1 MILTREIIMIYTTAM
16 LIDIYGKE
24 YSNPKTKIRRL
35 VKEGKYTPIIRGLYE
50 TDPNLDG
57 KLLADIIYNPSYLSF
72 EYALSFHSLIPEGV
86 EAYTSAT
93 VGKNRSK
100 CYLTPFGRYTYRD
113 VPESV
118 FGTGIR
124 YHIVGEYTFWMAVP
138 EKALCDMLYK
148 LPRITS
154 LKAMECTLLDDMRI
168 YEDGLDDMNLDTIRK
183 ISDRYRN
190 GNVSVFQRYMEKRCR
205 A

>member
-1 MILTREIIMIYTTAM
+1 MIYTTEM
-16 LIDIYGKE
+16 LVDIYGKE
-24 YSNPKTKIRRL
+24 YSNPKTKIGRL

-72 EYALSFHSLIPEGV
+72 EYALSFHSLIPERV

-93 VGKNRSK
+93 WGKNRSK
-100 CYLTPFGRYTYRD
+100 NYITPYGRYTYRD
-113 VPESV
+113 VPKSV
-118 FGTGIR
+118 FGTGTH
-124 YHIVGEYTFWMAVP
+124 YHEVGEYTFWIAGP
-138 EKALCDMLYK
+138 EKALCDMIYK

-154 LKAMECTLLDDMRI
+154 IRKMEDTLLEDMRI
-168 YEDGLDDMNLDTIRK
+168 YEDGLDDMDLEIMGEIAR
-183 ISDRYRN
+183 RYRN
-190 GNVSVFQRYMEKRCR
+190 GSVSILHKYMERRLK

>member
-16 LIDIYGKE
+16 LIDTYGKE
-24 YSNPKTKIRRL
+24 YSNPKTKIGRL

-72 EYALSFHSLIPEGV
+72 EYALSFHSLIPERV

-93 VGKNRSK
+93 VGKKRSK

-124 YHIVGEYTFWMAVP
+124 YHVVGEYTFWMAVP

-168 YEDGLDDMNLDTIRK
+168 YEDGLDDMSLDTIRK